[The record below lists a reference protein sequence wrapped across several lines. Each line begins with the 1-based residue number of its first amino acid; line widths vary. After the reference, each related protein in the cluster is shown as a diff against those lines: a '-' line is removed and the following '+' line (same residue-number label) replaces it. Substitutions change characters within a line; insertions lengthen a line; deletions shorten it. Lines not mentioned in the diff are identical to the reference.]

1 MLKKTL
7 FIAFILLLF
16 AAIFTA
22 CTIPQAAAMGKRPSG
37 VKKAEKEEFVLPE
50 IEIISKPEANI
61 ELLSSERKKTKSNVH
76 VSAPEVIPAVGEDV
90 RTRKKSYQLTDIQRA
105 LTKAGFNLG
114 SIDGKLGPKTKKA
127 IQAFQKE
134 HNLTVDGIVGAKTW
148 EKLKT
153 YIN

>member
-1 MLKKTL
+1 MKKIL
-7 FIAFILLLF
+7 FIAIILLLF
-16 AAIFTA
+16 TAAFTVS
-22 CTIPQAAAMGKRPSG
+22 TIPQAAAMSKRLAS
-37 VKKAEKEEFVLPE
+37 VKKADTEKLVLPE

-61 ELLSSERKKTKSNVH
+61 ELLSGGRKKAGSSVH
-76 VSAPEVIPAVGEDV
+76 VSPPEVIPAVGEDV
-90 RTRKKSYQLTDIQRA
+90 TTRKNSYRLTDIQRA
-105 LTKAGFNLG
+105 LTKAGFDLG
-114 SIDGKLGPKTKKA
+114 SIDGKMGPKTKKA

>member
-1 MLKKTL
+1 MKQIL
-7 FIAFILLLF
+7 FIVIILPLF
-16 AAIFTA
+16 TVALTVRAI
-22 CTIPQAAAMGKRPSG
+22 PKAAAMSKRPAG
-37 VKKAEKEEFVLPE
+37 VKKAKTEEFVLPE

-61 ELLSSERKKTKSNVH
+61 ELLSGDRKKAKPSIH
-76 VSAPEVIPAVGEDV
+76 VSPPEILPAVGADAT
-90 RTRKKSYQLTDIQRA
+90 TRGKSYRLTDIQRA

-114 SIDGKLGPKTKKA
+114 SIDGKMGPKTKKA

-134 HNLTVDGIVGAKTW
+134 HNLTIDGIVGAKTW

>member
-1 MLKKTL
+1 MKRI
-7 FIAFILLLF
+7 FIVIILLLS
-16 AAIFTA
+16 AAVFTVS
-22 CTIPQAAAMGKRPSG
+22 TIPQAAAMGKRPSG
-37 VKKAEKEEFVLPE
+37 AKKTENEGFVLPE

-61 ELLSSERKKTKSNVH
+61 ELLSGERNKSKSNIH
-76 VSAPEVIPAVGEDV
+76 VSAPEVIPAVGEDAAS
-90 RTRKKSYQLTDIQRA
+90 RKNSYQLTDIQRA

-114 SIDGKLGPKTKKA
+114 SIDGKMGPKTKKA
-127 IQAFQKE
+127 IQAFQRE

>member
-1 MLKKTL
+1 MKKIIFSTL
-7 FIAFILLLF
+7 IFILF
-16 AAIFTA
+16 AAVCTA
-22 CTIPQAAAMGKRPSG
+22 IIIPQAAAMSNRPSG
-37 VKKAEKEEFVLPE
+37 GEKAEKEAFVLPE

-61 ELLSSERKKTKSNVH
+61 ELLSENNKKRTSRVH

-90 RTRKKSYQLTDIQRA
+90 TTKKHSYRIIDIQRA
-105 LTKAGFNLG
+105 LTNAGFNLG
-114 SIDGKLGPKTKKA
+114 SIDGKMGPKTKKA

-134 HNLTVDGIVGAKTW
+134 HNLTVDGIVGSKTW

>member
-1 MLKKTL
+1 MKKTL
-7 FIAFILLLF
+7 FIVIILFLLAAFNTPLAL
-16 AAIFTA
+16 
-22 CTIPQAAAMGKRPSG
+22 AMGKRPSG
-37 VKKAEKEEFVLPE
+37 VEQTEKEEFVLPE

-61 ELLSSERKKTKSNVH
+61 ELLSNNRGKNKSNVH
-76 VSAPEVIPAVGEDV
+76 VSAPEVIPAVGVDV
-90 RTRKKSYQLTDIQRA
+90 STRKKSYQLTDIQRA
-105 LTKAGFNLG
+105 LTNAGFELG
-114 SIDGKLGPKTKKA
+114 TIDGKMGPKTKKA